1 MKVYTV
7 VALEE
12 HFEKHLNEKIEEIE
26 RNGIS
31 ISDIKFT
38 AIVDKNSYAER
49 DKLSAL
55 IICE

>member
-12 HFEKHLNEKIEEIE
+12 HFEKYLNEKIEEIE
-26 RNGIS
+26 NNGIS
-31 ISDIKFT
+31 ISDIKFA

-49 DKLSAL
+49 AKLSAL